1 MSEETVIC
9 DLPAGAELDQPFRR
23 PSGSSTKFAVYTKN
37 EDGKV
42 VRVPFGDPDME
53 IRRDDP
59 ARRKAFRERFNCD
72 TDPGPKWKAK
82 FWACRMWDDEPVSE
96 ITAMHA
102 TVTASFQTPGF
113 EGKAPDAIVFFP
125 KGVNTVNAT
134 RDGKPYTVT
143 VNATVELAGMLN
155 AQLQEARRE
164 AMMGTAS
171 RPFIDFGHK
180 RDAAAAIPTEI
191 YWDDEKG
198 VMASVE
204 WTKSG
209 REAIEGKDF
218 SYFSPEFLPDRN
230 NSAALRVPGP
240 IGGLVNTP
248 AFQTIGPIAASLTE
262 QESMKNIISKLKQF
276 GVQIT
281 DDADETVVCSALEA
295 KLTQDK
301 NDLAAVKAS
310 LASFEKKEADAVAAA
325 LAAEAEKVVSAA
337 LADGKIKADAKETWQ
352 KAFIANRETVTAQ
365 LASIPAKADGHQGVV
380 KTVTAAAADDK
391 KPMTCS
397 KAEFKAM
404 TTKEKMDFSSKGGK
418 ISDS

>member
-1 MSEETVIC
+1 MS
-9 DLPAGAELDQPFRR
+9 D
-23 PSGSSTKFAVYTKN
+23 K
-37 EDGKV
+37 
-42 VRVPFGDPDME
+42 
-53 IRRDDP
+53 
-59 ARRKAFRERFNCD
+59 
-72 TDPGPKWKAK
+72 
-82 FWACRMWDDEPVSE
+82 PVSE

-102 TVTASFQTPGF
+102 DSTVTASFAS
-113 EGKAPDAIVFFP
+113 ESLDGKAPNAIVFFP
-125 KGVNTVNAT
+125 KGSNTVRAK
-134 RDGKPYTVT
+134 DSYGKPTTVT
-143 VNATVELAGMLN
+143 VNATAELAGVLN
-155 AQLQEARRE
+155 AQLQEARNA
-164 AMMGTAS
+164 AMTGTAS
-171 RPFIDFGHK
+171 RPYIDFGHQ
-180 RDAAAAIPTEI
+180 RDRAAAIPTEI
-191 YWDDEKG
+191 YWDEEKG

-209 REAIEGKDF
+209 REAIEGKDY
-218 SYFSPEFLPDRN
+218 SYFSPEFIPTANNQASLFLPFR
-230 NSAALRVPGP
+230 P
-240 IGGLVNTP
+240 IGGLVNAP

-301 NDLAAVKAS
+301 NDLATVNAS
-310 LASFEKKEADAVAAA
+310 IASFEKKEADAVAAA
-325 LAAEAEKVVSAA
+325 LAAEADKVVSAA

-380 KTVTAAAADDK
+380 KTVTAGAADDK

-404 TTKEKMDFSSKGGK
+404 STKEKMDFSSKGGK